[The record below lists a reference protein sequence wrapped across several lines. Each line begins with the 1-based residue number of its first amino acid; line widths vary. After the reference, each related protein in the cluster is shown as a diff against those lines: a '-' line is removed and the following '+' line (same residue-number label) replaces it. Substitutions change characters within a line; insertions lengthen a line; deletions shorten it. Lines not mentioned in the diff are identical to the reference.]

1 MERTFLPF
9 ESPMLRQ
16 VAAPVTAFG
25 TDELRALVADM
36 FDTMRSG
43 RGVGLAAP
51 QIGISQRIVVLE
63 FPGGERAP
71 GEAPV
76 PPTALINPVI
86 TSGDGAVEDIEGC
99 FSVPGKRGYVTR
111 HSRIS
116 YLAYDV
122 DGNEIGGEARG
133 FHARIIQHEI
143 DHLNGVLYVDIA
155 NRTEPWDRTTTQI
168 RDHSDQAR

>member
-9 ESPMLRQ
+9 ESPILRQ

-36 FDTMRSG
+36 FDTMRRG

-51 QIGISQRIVVLE
+51 QIGVGQRIVVLE
-63 FPGGERAP
+63 FAGGERAP

-86 TSGDGAVEDIEGC
+86 TSGDGAVEDVEGC

-116 YLAYDV
+116 YVAYDV
-122 DGNEIGGEARG
+122 DGNEIGGEAHG
-133 FHARIIQHEI
+133 FHARIIQHEV
-143 DHLNGVLYVDIA
+143 DHLNGILYVDVA
-155 NRTEPWDRTTTQI
+155 NRTESWDRAAAQI
-168 RDHSDQAR
+168 RE